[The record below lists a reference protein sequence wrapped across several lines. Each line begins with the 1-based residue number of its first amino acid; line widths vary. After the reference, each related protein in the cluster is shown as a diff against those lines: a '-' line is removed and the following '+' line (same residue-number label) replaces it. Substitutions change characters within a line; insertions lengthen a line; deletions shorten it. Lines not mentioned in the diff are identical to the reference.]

1 VRVTGIWIVEAHAPV
16 IKITGNWRG
25 WCVVMSGA
33 FLEKGWERCEEQQE
47 QKITAL
53 RVAPWMLVEGVLLA
67 VDRVVCESD
76 LRRWNRRD
84 N

>member
-1 VRVTGIWIVEAHAPV
+1 MRVRVTGIWIVEAHAPV

-53 RVAPWMLVEGVLLA
+53 RVAPLA